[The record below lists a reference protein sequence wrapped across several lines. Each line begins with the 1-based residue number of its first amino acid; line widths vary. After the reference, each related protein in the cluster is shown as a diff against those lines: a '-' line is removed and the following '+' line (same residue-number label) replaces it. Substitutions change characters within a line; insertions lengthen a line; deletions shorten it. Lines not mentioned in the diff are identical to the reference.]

1 MKIIASSLIV
11 CACVVIALIAL
22 PWSEVSKFWLLAAVL
37 VGCIAVAAFIFLF
50 SAQYM
55 LRRAFV
61 AALAVVVG
69 KSWFPTLGIEFLVGS
84 TKGNITV
91 GELSGGVTV
100 SMMIVLAFAFIAA
113 IVEAV
118 LFSKPS

>member
-1 MKIIASSLIV
+1 
-11 CACVVIALIAL
+11 
-22 PWSEVSKFWLLAAVL
+22 
-37 VGCIAVAAFIFLF
+37 
-50 SAQYM
+50 M